1 MRKNV
6 GKKCEQAAVANI
18 VSGRNHQY
26 RNNFFSDDCF
36 AYTGDQVPNRNCA
49 FAEEFFHQLV
59 IAFGHKFDQFFVSF
73 LCIFGERGGNFF
85 NLWFSIAIGSV
96 EVCLH
101 RNEIDH
107 AAKSAFRTDRQ
118 LQRDHA
124 TAKGLLQGFHGAL
137 ETCQFAV
144 HPGEHECSRNIVFQ
158 AEVPI
163 FFGGYL
169 CADVCVDS
177 DQCRIGGD
185 QGSLGFVDEGAVT
198 GEIEE
203 IYSYI

>member
-6 GKKCEQAAVANI
+6 GKKCEQAAVADI
-18 VSGRNHQY
+18 VSGGDHQY
-26 RNNFFSDDCF
+26 RNNFFGDDCF
-36 AYTGDQVPNRNCA
+36 AYAGDQVLNRNCA
-49 FAEEFFHQLV
+49 FAEELFHQLV
-59 IAFGHKFDQFFVSF
+59 IAFGYKFDQLFVGFFRV
-73 LCIFGERGGNFF
+73 FGERGGNFF
-85 NLWFSIAIGSV
+85 NLRFSIAIGSV

-107 AAKSAFRTDRQ
+107 PAKSAFRTDRQ

-124 TAKGLLQGFHGAL
+124 TAKGLLQRFHGAL

-144 HPGEHECSRNIVFQ
+144 HPCKHERARNIVFQ

-163 FFGGYL
+163 FLCGYL
-169 CADVCVDS
+169 CANVCVDG

-203 IYSYI
+203 INFYI